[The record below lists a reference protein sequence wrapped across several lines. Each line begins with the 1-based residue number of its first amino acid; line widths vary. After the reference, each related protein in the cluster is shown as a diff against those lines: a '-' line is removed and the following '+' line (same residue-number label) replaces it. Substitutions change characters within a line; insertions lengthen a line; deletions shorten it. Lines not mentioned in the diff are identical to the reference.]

1 MQEMWQILA
10 DLGFKI
16 KYFVNFRNPPVM
28 LIRRKL
34 VHGLVHKMNISVS
47 EAIKDPKLNKLLN
60 YTLGHVFLER

>member
-28 LIRRKL
+28 LTQRKL
-34 VHGLVHKMNISVS
+34 VHGIVHKMDTSVS
-47 EAIKDPKLNKLLN
+47 EAIKDPKLSKLLN
-60 YTLGHVFLER
+60 YTFGHVFLER